1 MCGIEEEALFQILS
15 VSRIFECVLVFWRR
29 GALSDTGEALLKRS
43 LDPTALSKESN
54 QFLLKGKGSLTADRP
69 DGLTEADLDIIP
81 CLITP
86 ST

>member
-1 MCGIEEEALFQILS
+1 MTCVALFS
-15 VSRIFECVLVFWRR
+15 GD